1 MITAYT
7 AGINA
12 FIKQGHY
19 PLQFTLI
26 HYTPQPWTVI
36 DSIVWQK
43 LLAWDLNQALRDK
56 VKYCPDNED
65 PQAYE
70 AIRNK
75 LHELLEEYKLNLD

>member
-1 MITAYT
+1 MAKITLE
-7 AGINA
+7 
-12 FIKQGHY
+12 F
-19 PLQFTLI
+19 
-26 HYTPQPWTVI
+26 
-36 DSIVWQK
+36 DSIEEEDDARTALDGYKWK

>member
-1 MITAYT
+1 MAKITLE
-7 AGINA
+7 
-12 FIKQGHY
+12 F
-19 PLQFTLI
+19 
-26 HYTPQPWTVI
+26 
-36 DSIVWQK
+36 DSIEEENDARTALDGYKWK